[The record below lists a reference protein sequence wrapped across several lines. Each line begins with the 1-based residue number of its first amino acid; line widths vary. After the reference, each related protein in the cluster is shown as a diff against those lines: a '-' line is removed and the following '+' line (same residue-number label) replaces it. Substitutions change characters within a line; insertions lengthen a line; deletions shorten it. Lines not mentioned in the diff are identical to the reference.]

1 MKVFLSATGLVWCGF
16 FALLMIGFIYVFK
29 NRKTNTSDH
38 LKKTFIFLYIITL
51 CSITCEF
58 ILQFA
63 LKVDIDKS
71 LFALI
76 VSKLYIFFGMLWNAV
91 VITYY
96 SILYRKCKNKE
107 FDYNYSRKLN
117 TIIFGIIAVIT
128 TIVISF
134 PIESVLNEAGFYA
147 LDGTL
152 NTIYNRMAIICDG
165 ILALFIIIKSK
176 TLPKQLVWYSI
187 AVFILY
193 MSNFILEGIY
203 GYYIKDSQ
211 FIYSLFVTILY
222 FTTESQD
229 RQALQKYEELKNES
243 MEVDKQKTKFLLNM
257 SHEIRTPL
265 NTILGYSDYLLLD
278 EHFDKLKIETE
289 GENVYQA
296 SETLLSLINNILD
309 ISRIESGKE
318 TLVETDYKLEN
329 LITTIYEKITPR
341 AALRNNVKFNLELD
355 ENLPSNYT
363 GDIAKLERIL
373 ISILNNAVEHTT
385 IGEVKLTVS
394 GTRNGN
400 NLDFVF
406 HIKNAGH
413 EMQENKFKMNF
424 NEITSLD
431 TTENIDNNILGIIIA
446 KQLLELLKGNVEFI
460 NKKGQGTQY
469 IVRLSQKCY
478 GEEKVGNVI
487 EKIKKSNEEEMVN
500 CEGKVVLVADDNA
513 INLTIAKRLLVK
525 FGFEV
530 ETCLS
535 GQECL
540 EMAKNKK
547 YDMIYLDHMMPGMDG
562 VETLNNLKQQHSEL
576 PPTIALTANA
586 SDDSRSEYIKLG
598 FTDYLTKPIDMKEL
612 NKILKR
618 LFVEN
623 GKEK

>member
-1 MKVFLSATGLVWCGF
+1 MDAFLSATGLVWCGF
-16 FALLMIGFIYVFK
+16 FSLLMIGIVYLLK
-29 NRKTNTSDH
+29 RKKGQEKADY
-38 LKKTFIFLYIITL
+38 LKKIFIFLYVVTL
-51 CSITCEF
+51 TSLTMEF
-58 ILQFA
+58 ILQHAFP
-63 LKVDIDKS
+63 LNETYP
-71 LFALI
+71 LYTLI
-76 VSKLYIFFGMLWNAV
+76 VSKVYVFLGLLWNAL
-91 VITYY
+91 VIMYY
-96 SILYRKCKNKE
+96 IMLYRKNKE
-107 FDYNYSRKLN
+107 YENTFSFYRTIN
-117 TIIFGIIAVIT
+117 TIIFGILMVILT
-128 TIVISF
+128 L
-134 PIESVLNEAGFYA
+134 VLTLPVEYAYDKTGFWV
-147 LDGTL
+147 LSGTL
-152 NTIYNRMAIICDG
+152 NTVYNRTAIICDG
-165 ILALFIIIKSK
+165 ILLLFILIKRK
-176 TLPKQLVWYSI
+176 NLPKQLVWYSI
-187 AVFILY
+187 LIFVLY
-193 MSNFILEGIY
+193 ITNFALEGALSY
-203 GYYIKDSQ
+203 NIKDSQ
-211 FIYSLFVTILY
+211 FLYSLFVSILY

-229 RQALQKYEELKNES
+229 RQALEKYEELKNES
-243 MEVDKQKTKFLLNM
+243 IEVDKQKTKFLLNM

-278 EHFDKLKIETE
+278 EHFDQKKIEIE

-318 TLVETDYKLEN
+318 TLVEGDYKLESV
-329 LITTIYEKITPR
+329 ISTIYEKITPK
-341 AALRNNVKFNLELD
+341 AAIRNNVKFNIELD
-355 ENLPSNYT
+355 ENLPASYT
-363 GDIAKLERIL
+363 GDVAKLERIL

-394 GTRNGN
+394 GQRVGN
-400 NLDFVF
+400 NLNFVF

-424 NEITSLD
+424 DEITSLD

-446 KQLLELLKGNVEFI
+446 KQLLELLNGTVEFI
-460 NKKGQGTQY
+460 NKPGQGTQY
-469 IVRLSQKCY
+469 IVRLTQKCY

-487 EKIKKSNEEEMVN
+487 ENLKKSNEEEMMN

-612 NKILKR
+612 NKILKK
-618 LFVEN
+618 LFKREN
-623 GKEK
+623 

>member
-1 MKVFLSATGLVWCGF
+1 MNVFLSATGLVWCGF
-16 FALLMIGFIYVFK
+16 FSLVMIGVVYLLK
-29 NRKTNTSDH
+29 QKKGKEKADY
-38 LKKTFIFLYIITL
+38 LKKIFIFLYVVTL
-51 CSITCEF
+51 SSLTMEF
-58 ILQFA
+58 VLQHAFP
-63 LKVDIDKS
+63 LNETYP
-71 LFALI
+71 FYTLI
-76 VSKLYIFFGMLWNAV
+76 VSKVYVFLGLLWNAL
-91 VITYY
+91 VIMYY
-96 SILYRKCKNKE
+96 IMLYRKNKE
-107 FDYNYSRKLN
+107 YENTFSFYRTIN
-117 TIIFGIIAVIT
+117 TIILGILMVILT
-128 TIVISF
+128 L
-134 PIESVLNEAGFYA
+134 VLTLPVEYVHDKTGFWV
-147 LDGTL
+147 LSGTL
-152 NTIYNRMAIICDG
+152 NTVYNRTAIICDG
-165 ILALFIIIKSK
+165 ILLLFILIKRK
-176 TLPKQLVWYSI
+176 NLPKQLVWYSI
-187 AVFILY
+187 LIFVLY
-193 MSNFILEGIY
+193 ITNFVLEGALSY
-203 GYYIKDSQ
+203 NIKDSQ
-211 FIYSLFVTILY
+211 FIYALFVTALY

-229 RQALQKYEELKNES
+229 RQALEKYEELKNES
-243 MEVDKQKTKFLLNM
+243 IEVDKQKTKFLLNM

-278 EHFDKLKIETE
+278 EHFDQKKIEIE

-318 TLVETDYKLEN
+318 TLVEGDYKLESV
-329 LITTIYEKITPR
+329 ITSIYEKITPK
-341 AALRNNVKFNLELD
+341 AAIRNNVKFNLELD
-355 ENLPSNYT
+355 ENLPASYT
-363 GDIAKLERIL
+363 GDVAKLERIL

-394 GTRNGN
+394 GERVGN
-400 NLDFVF
+400 NLNFVF

-424 NEITSLD
+424 DEITSLD

-446 KQLLELLKGNVEFI
+446 KQLLELLNGTVEFI
-460 NKKGQGTQY
+460 NKPGQGTQY
-469 IVRLSQKCY
+469 IVRLTQKCY

-487 EKIKKSNEEEMVN
+487 ENLKKSNEEEMVN

-612 NKILKR
+612 NKILKN
-618 LFVEN
+618 LFK
-623 GKEK
+623 GKEN

>member
-1 MKVFLSATGLVWCGF
+1 MDAFLSATGLVWCGF
-16 FALLMIGFIYVFK
+16 FSLLMIGIVYLLK
-29 NRKTNTSDH
+29 RKKGQEKADY
-38 LKKTFIFLYIITL
+38 LKKIFIFLYVVTL
-51 CSITCEF
+51 TSLTMEF
-58 ILQFA
+58 ILQHAFP
-63 LKVDIDKS
+63 LNETYP
-71 LFALI
+71 LYTLI
-76 VSKLYIFFGMLWNAV
+76 VSKVYVFLGLLWNAL
-91 VITYY
+91 VIMYY
-96 SILYRKCKNKE
+96 IMLYRKNKE
-107 FDYNYSRKLN
+107 YENTFSFYRTIN
-117 TIIFGIIAVIT
+117 TIIFGILMVILT
-128 TIVISF
+128 L
-134 PIESVLNEAGFYA
+134 VLTLPVEYAYDKTGFWV
-147 LDGTL
+147 LSGTL
-152 NTIYNRMAIICDG
+152 NIVYNRTAIICDG
-165 ILALFIIIKSK
+165 ILLLFILIKRK
-176 TLPKQLVWYSI
+176 NLPKQLVWYSI
-187 AVFILY
+187 LIFVLY
-193 MSNFILEGIY
+193 VTNFVLEGALSY
-203 GYYIKDSQ
+203 NIKDSQ
-211 FIYSLFVTILY
+211 FLYSLFVSILY

-229 RQALQKYEELKNES
+229 RQALEKYEELKNES
-243 MEVDKQKTKFLLNM
+243 IEVDKQKTKFLLNM

-278 EHFDKLKIETE
+278 EHFDQKKIEIE

-318 TLVETDYKLEN
+318 TLVEGDYKLES
-329 LITTIYEKITPR
+329 IISTIYEKITPK
-341 AALRNNVKFNLELD
+341 AAIRNNVKFNIELD
-355 ENLPSNYT
+355 ENLPASYT
-363 GDIAKLERIL
+363 GDVAKLERIL

-394 GTRNGN
+394 GQRVGN
-400 NLDFVF
+400 NLNFVF

-424 NEITSLD
+424 DEITSLD

-446 KQLLELLKGNVEFI
+446 KQLLELLNGTVEFI
-460 NKKGQGTQY
+460 NKPGQGTQY
-469 IVRLSQKCY
+469 IVRLTQKCY

-487 EKIKKSNEEEMVN
+487 ENLKKSNEEEMMN

-612 NKILKR
+612 NKILKK
-618 LFVEN
+618 LFKREN
-623 GKEK
+623 

>member
-1 MKVFLSATGLVWCGF
+1 MDAFLSATGLVWCGF
-16 FALLMIGFIYVFK
+16 FSLLMIGIVYLLK
-29 NRKTNTSDH
+29 RKKGQEKADY
-38 LKKTFIFLYIITL
+38 LKKIFIFLYVVTL
-51 CSITCEF
+51 TSLTMEF
-58 ILQFA
+58 ILQHAFP
-63 LKVDIDKS
+63 LNETYP
-71 LFALI
+71 LYTLI
-76 VSKLYIFFGMLWNAV
+76 VSKVYVFLGLLWNAL
-91 VITYY
+91 VIMYY
-96 SILYRKCKNKE
+96 IMLYRKNKE
-107 FDYNYSRKLN
+107 YENTFSFYRTIN
-117 TIIFGIIAVIT
+117 TIIFGILMVILT
-128 TIVISF
+128 L
-134 PIESVLNEAGFYA
+134 VLTLPVEYAYDKTGFWV
-147 LDGTL
+147 LSGTL
-152 NTIYNRMAIICDG
+152 NTVYNRTAIICDG
-165 ILALFIIIKSK
+165 ILLLFILIKRK
-176 TLPKQLVWYSI
+176 NLPKQLVWYSI
-187 AVFILY
+187 LIFVLY
-193 MSNFILEGIY
+193 ITNFALEGALSY
-203 GYYIKDSQ
+203 NIKDSQ
-211 FIYSLFVTILY
+211 FLYSLFVSILY

-229 RQALQKYEELKNES
+229 RQALEKYEELKNES
-243 MEVDKQKTKFLLNM
+243 IEVDKQKTKFLLNM

-278 EHFDKLKIETE
+278 EHFDQKKIEIE

-318 TLVETDYKLEN
+318 TLVEGDYKLESV
-329 LITTIYEKITPR
+329 ISTIYEKITPK
-341 AALRNNVKFNLELD
+341 AAIRNNVKFNIELD
-355 ENLPSNYT
+355 ENLPASYT
-363 GDIAKLERIL
+363 GDVAKLERIL

-394 GTRNGN
+394 GQRVGN
-400 NLDFVF
+400 NLNFVF

-424 NEITSLD
+424 DEITSLD

-446 KQLLELLKGNVEFI
+446 KQLLELLNGTVEFI
-460 NKKGQGTQY
+460 NKPGQGTQY
-469 IVRLSQKCY
+469 IVRLTQKCY

-487 EKIKKSNEEEMVN
+487 ENLKKSNEEEIMN

-612 NKILKR
+612 NKILKK
-618 LFVEN
+618 LFKREN
-623 GKEK
+623 

>member
-1 MKVFLSATGLVWCGF
+1 MDAFLSATGLVWCGF
-16 FALLMIGFIYVFK
+16 FSLLMIGIVYLLK
-29 NRKTNTSDH
+29 RKKGQEKADY
-38 LKKTFIFLYIITL
+38 LKKIFIFLYVVTL
-51 CSITCEF
+51 TSLTMEF
-58 ILQFA
+58 ILQHAFP
-63 LKVDIDKS
+63 LNETYP
-71 LFALI
+71 LYTLI
-76 VSKLYIFFGMLWNAV
+76 VSKVYVFLGLLWNAL
-91 VITYY
+91 VIMYY
-96 SILYRKCKNKE
+96 IMLYRKNKE
-107 FDYNYSRKLN
+107 YENTFSFYRTIN
-117 TIIFGIIAVIT
+117 TIIFGILMVILT
-128 TIVISF
+128 LALTLPVEYAYDKTGF
-134 PIESVLNEAGFYA
+134 WVLS
-147 LDGTL
+147 GTL
-152 NTIYNRMAIICDG
+152 NTVYNRTAIICDG
-165 ILALFIIIKSK
+165 ILLLFILIKRK
-176 TLPKQLVWYSI
+176 NLPKQLVWYSI
-187 AVFILY
+187 LIFVLY
-193 MSNFILEGIY
+193 ITNFALEGALSY
-203 GYYIKDSQ
+203 NIKDSQ
-211 FIYSLFVTILY
+211 FLYSLFVSILY

-229 RQALQKYEELKNES
+229 RQALEKYEELKNES
-243 MEVDKQKTKFLLNM
+243 IEVDKQKTKFLLNM

-278 EHFDKLKIETE
+278 EHFDQKKIEIE

-318 TLVETDYKLEN
+318 TLVEGDYKLESV
-329 LITTIYEKITPR
+329 ISTIYEKITPK
-341 AALRNNVKFNLELD
+341 AAIRNNVKFNIELD
-355 ENLPSNYT
+355 ENLPASYT
-363 GDIAKLERIL
+363 GDVAKLERIL

-394 GTRNGN
+394 GQRVGN
-400 NLDFVF
+400 NLNFVF

-424 NEITSLD
+424 DEITSLD

-446 KQLLELLKGNVEFI
+446 KQLLELLNGTVEFI
-460 NKKGQGTQY
+460 NKPGQGTQY
-469 IVRLSQKCY
+469 IVRLTQKCY

-487 EKIKKSNEEEMVN
+487 ENLKKSNEEEMMN

-612 NKILKR
+612 NKILKK
-618 LFVEN
+618 LFK
-623 GKEK
+623 GKES

>member
-1 MKVFLSATGLVWCGF
+1 MDAFLSATGLVWCGF
-16 FALLMIGFIYVFK
+16 FSLLMIGIVYLLK
-29 NRKTNTSDH
+29 RKKGQEKADY
-38 LKKTFIFLYIITL
+38 LKKIFIFLYVVTL
-51 CSITCEF
+51 TSLTMEF
-58 ILQFA
+58 ILQHAFP
-63 LKVDIDKS
+63 LNETYP
-71 LFALI
+71 LYTLI
-76 VSKLYIFFGMLWNAV
+76 VSKVYVFLGLLWNAL
-91 VITYY
+91 VIMYY
-96 SILYRKCKNKE
+96 IMLYRKNKE
-107 FDYNYSRKLN
+107 YENTFSFYRTIN
-117 TIIFGIIAVIT
+117 TIIFGILMVILT
-128 TIVISF
+128 L
-134 PIESVLNEAGFYA
+134 VLTLPVEYAYDKTGFWV
-147 LDGTL
+147 LSGTL
-152 NTIYNRMAIICDG
+152 NTVYNRTAIICDG
-165 ILALFIIIKSK
+165 ILLLFILIKRK
-176 TLPKQLVWYSI
+176 NLPKQLVWYSI
-187 AVFILY
+187 LIFVLY
-193 MSNFILEGIY
+193 ITNFALEGALSY
-203 GYYIKDSQ
+203 NIKDSQ
-211 FIYSLFVTILY
+211 FVYALFVTALY

-229 RQALQKYEELKNES
+229 RQALEKYEELKNES
-243 MEVDKQKTKFLLNM
+243 IEVDKQKTKFLLNM

-278 EHFDKLKIETE
+278 EHFDQKKIDIE

-318 TLVETDYKLEN
+318 TLVEGDYKLESV
-329 LITTIYEKITPR
+329 ISTIYEKITPK
-341 AALRNNVKFNLELD
+341 AAIRNNVKFNIELD
-355 ENLPSNYT
+355 ENLPASYT
-363 GDIAKLERIL
+363 GDVAKLERIL

-394 GTRNGN
+394 GQRVGN
-400 NLDFVF
+400 NLNFVF

-424 NEITSLD
+424 DEITSLD

-446 KQLLELLKGNVEFI
+446 KQLLELLNGTVEFI
-460 NKKGQGTQY
+460 NKTGQGTQY
-469 IVRLSQKCY
+469 IVRLTQKCY

-487 EKIKKSNEEEMVN
+487 ENLKKSNEEEMMN

-612 NKILKR
+612 NKILKK
-618 LFVEN
+618 LFKREN
-623 GKEK
+623 

>member
-1 MKVFLSATGLVWCGF
+1 MNGFLSATALVWCGF
-16 FALLMIGFIYVFK
+16 STLIMIGVI
-29 NRKTNTSDH
+29 NL
-38 LKKTFIFLYIITL
+38 LKKQKDKTKSDFLRKIFICLYTITLLSFTSEFLLQHAFLYNETIPIYP
-51 CSITCEF
+51 
-58 ILQFA
+58 Q
-63 LKVDIDKS
+63 
-71 LFALI
+71 I
-76 VSKLYIFFGMLWNAV
+76 VSRLYVLFGMIWNLL

-96 SILYRKCKNKE
+96 ISLYRHNINKP
-107 FDYNYSRKLN
+107 FYSKYYRLIN
-117 TIIFGIIAVIT
+117 TIIVCALCIFLTLVIT
-128 TIVISF
+128 V
-134 PIESVLNEAGFYA
+134 PVGQVYDKVGYWLLEGA
-147 LDGTL
+147 LDL
-152 NTIYNRMAIICDG
+152 VYNRMAIVSEAMLLVF
-165 ILALFIIIKSK
+165 ILIKRK
-176 TLPKQLVWYSI
+176 DLPKQLVFYSI
-187 AVFILY
+187 FIFVLY
-193 MSNFILEGIY
+193 ITNFTLEGVI
-203 GYYIKDSQ
+203 GYSIKDSQ
-211 FIYSLFVTILY
+211 FVYALFVTALY
-222 FTTESQD
+222 YTTESQD
-229 RQALQKYEELKNES
+229 RKMLEDYNKAKELS
-243 MEVDKQKTKFLLNM
+243 LEVDKQKTKFLLNM

-278 EHFDKLKIETE
+278 EHFDKQKIEIE

-318 TLVETDYKLEN
+318 TLIETDYKLESV
-329 LITTIYEKITPR
+329 ITSIYEKITPK
-341 AALRNNVKFNLELD
+341 AAIRNNVKFNLELD
-355 ENLPSNYT
+355 ENLPASYT
-363 GDIAKLERIL
+363 GDVAKLERIL
-373 ISILNNAVEHTT
+373 ISVLNNAVEHTT
-385 IGEVKLTVS
+385 IGEVKLTVT
-394 GTRNGN
+394 GERVGN
-400 NLDFVF
+400 NLNFVF

-424 NEITSLD
+424 DEITSLD

-446 KQLLELLKGNVEFI
+446 KRLLELLKGTVEFI
-460 NKKGQGTQY
+460 NKPGQGTQY
-469 IVRLSQKCY
+469 IIKLTQKCY

-487 EKIKKSNEEEMVN
+487 ENLKKSNEEEMMN

-547 YDMIYLDHMMPGMDG
+547 YDIIFLDHMMPGMDG

-612 NKILKR
+612 NKILKN
-618 LFVEN
+618 LFKN
-623 GKEK
+623 K

>member
-1 MKVFLSATGLVWCGF
+1 MDVFLSATGLVWCGF
-16 FALLMIGFIYVFK
+16 FSLVMIGVVYLLK
-29 NRKTNTSDH
+29 QKKGKEKADY
-38 LKKTFIFLYIITL
+38 LKKIFIFLYVVTL
-51 CSITCEF
+51 SSLTMEF
-58 ILQFA
+58 VLQHAFP
-63 LKVDIDKS
+63 LNETYP
-71 LFALI
+71 LYTLI
-76 VSKLYIFFGMLWNAV
+76 VSKVYVFLGLLWNAL
-91 VITYY
+91 VIMYY
-96 SILYRKCKNKE
+96 IMLYRKNKE
-107 FDYNYSRKLN
+107 YENTFSFYRTIN
-117 TIIFGIIAVIT
+117 TIILGILMVILTLVLTLAVEYVHDKT
-128 TIVISF
+128 GF
-134 PIESVLNEAGFYA
+134 WVLS
-147 LDGTL
+147 GTL
-152 NTIYNRMAIICDG
+152 NTVYNRTAIICDG
-165 ILALFIIIKSK
+165 ILLLFILIKRK
-176 TLPKQLVWYSI
+176 NLPKQLVWYSI
-187 AVFILY
+187 LIFVLY
-193 MSNFILEGIY
+193 ITNFVLEGALSY
-203 GYYIKDSQ
+203 NIKDSQ
-211 FIYSLFVTILY
+211 FIYALFVTALY

-229 RQALQKYEELKNES
+229 RQALEKYEELKNES
-243 MEVDKQKTKFLLNM
+243 IEVDKQKTKFLLNM

-278 EHFDKLKIETE
+278 EHFDQKKIEIE

-318 TLVETDYKLEN
+318 TLVEGDYKLESV
-329 LITTIYEKITPR
+329 ITSIYEKITPK
-341 AALRNNVKFNLELD
+341 AAIRNNVKFNLELD
-355 ENLPSNYT
+355 QNLPASYT
-363 GDIAKLERIL
+363 GDVAKLERIL

-394 GTRNGN
+394 GERVGN
-400 NLDFVF
+400 DLNFVF

-424 NEITSLD
+424 DEITSLD

-446 KQLLELLKGNVEFI
+446 KQLLELLNGTVEFI
-460 NKKGQGTQY
+460 NKPGQGTQY
-469 IVRLSQKCY
+469 IVRLTQKCY

-487 EKIKKSNEEEMVN
+487 ENLKKSNEEEMVN

-612 NKILKR
+612 NKILKNI
-618 LFVEN
+618 FKKEN
-623 GKEK
+623 

>member
-1 MKVFLSATGLVWCGF
+1 MEVFLSATGLVWCGF
-16 FALLMIGFIYVFK
+16 FSLIMIGVIYFLK
-29 NRKTNTSDH
+29 KDKSKDSDH
-38 LKKTFIFLYIITL
+38 LKKTFIFLYCVTILSIISEL
-51 CSITCEF
+51 L
-58 ILQFA
+58 LQNA
-63 LKVDIDKS
+63 L
-71 LFALI
+71 A
-76 VSKLYIFFGMLWNAV
+76 VSEAHPIYSTVLSRLYIFLGMLWNAV
-91 VITYY
+91 VIVYY
-96 SILYRKCKNKE
+96 TMLYRKCREKE
-107 FDYNYSRKLN
+107 FNYEYSRKLN
-117 TIIFGIIAVIT
+117 TIIFAIVAIISTLVIT
-128 TIVISF
+128 LPLTSLVND
-134 PIESVLNEAGFYA
+134 VGFYI
-147 LDGTL
+147 LDGPL
-152 NTIYNRMAIICDG
+152 NLVYNRMAIICDG
-165 ILALFIIIKSK
+165 ILLLFILIKRK
-176 TLPKQLVWYSI
+176 NLPKQLVWYSI
-187 AVFILY
+187 LIFVLY
-193 MSNFILEGIY
+193 ITNFALEGALSY
-203 GYYIKDSQ
+203 NIKDSQ
-211 FIYSLFVTILY
+211 FLYSLFVSILY

-229 RQALQKYEELKNES
+229 RQALEKYEELKNES
-243 MEVDKQKTKFLLNM
+243 IEVDKQKTKFLLNM

-278 EHFDKLKIETE
+278 EHFDQKKIEIE

-318 TLVETDYKLEN
+318 TLVEGDYKLESV
-329 LITTIYEKITPR
+329 ISTIYEKITPK
-341 AALRNNVKFNLELD
+341 AAIRNNVKFNIELD
-355 ENLPSNYT
+355 ENLPASYT
-363 GDIAKLERIL
+363 GDVAKLERIL

-394 GTRNGN
+394 GQRVGN
-400 NLDFVF
+400 NLNFVF

-424 NEITSLD
+424 DEITSLD

-446 KQLLELLKGNVEFI
+446 KQLLELLNGTVEFI
-460 NKKGQGTQY
+460 NKPGQGTQY
-469 IVRLSQKCY
+469 IVRLTQKCY

-487 EKIKKSNEEEMVN
+487 ENLKKSNEEEMMN

-612 NKILKR
+612 NKILKK
-618 LFVEN
+618 LFK
-623 GKEK
+623 GKES

>member
-1 MKVFLSATGLVWCGF
+1 MDVFLSATGLVWCGF
-16 FALLMIGFIYVFK
+16 FSLVMIGVVYLLK
-29 NRKTNTSDH
+29 QKKGKEKADY
-38 LKKTFIFLYIITL
+38 LKKIFIFLYVVTL
-51 CSITCEF
+51 SSLTMEF
-58 ILQFA
+58 VLQHAFP
-63 LKVDIDKS
+63 LNETYP
-71 LFALI
+71 LYTLI
-76 VSKLYIFFGMLWNAV
+76 VSKVYVFLGLLWNAL
-91 VITYY
+91 VIMYY
-96 SILYRKCKNKE
+96 IMLYRKNKE
-107 FDYNYSRKLN
+107 YENTFSFYRTIN
-117 TIIFGIIAVIT
+117 TIILGILMVILT
-128 TIVISF
+128 L
-134 PIESVLNEAGFYA
+134 VLTLPVEYVHDKTGFWV
-147 LDGTL
+147 LSGTL
-152 NTIYNRMAIICDG
+152 NTVYNRTAIICDG
-165 ILALFIIIKSK
+165 ILLLFILIKRK
-176 TLPKQLVWYSI
+176 NLPKQLVWYSI
-187 AVFILY
+187 LIFVLY
-193 MSNFILEGIY
+193 ITNFVLEGALSY
-203 GYYIKDSQ
+203 NIKDSQ
-211 FIYSLFVTILY
+211 FIYALFVTALY

-229 RQALQKYEELKNES
+229 RQALEKYEELKNES
-243 MEVDKQKTKFLLNM
+243 IEVDKQKTKFLLNM

-278 EHFDKLKIETE
+278 EHFDQKKIEIE

-318 TLVETDYKLEN
+318 TLVEGDYKLESV
-329 LITTIYEKITPR
+329 ITSIYEKITPK
-341 AALRNNVKFNLELD
+341 AAIRNNVKFNLELD
-355 ENLPSNYT
+355 ENLPASYT
-363 GDIAKLERIL
+363 GDVAKLERIL

-394 GTRNGN
+394 GERVGN
-400 NLDFVF
+400 NLNFVF

-413 EMQENKFKMNF
+413 EMQENKFRMNF
-424 NEITSLD
+424 DEITSLD

-446 KQLLELLKGNVEFI
+446 KQLLELLNGTVEFI
-460 NKKGQGTQY
+460 NKPGQGTQY
-469 IVRLSQKCY
+469 IVRLTQKCY

-487 EKIKKSNEEEMVN
+487 ENLKKSNEEEMVN

-612 NKILKR
+612 NKILKTI
-618 LFVEN
+618 FKKEN
-623 GKEK
+623 

>member
-1 MKVFLSATGLVWCGF
+1 MDAFLSATGLVWCGF
-16 FALLMIGFIYVFK
+16 FSLLMIGIVYLLK
-29 NRKTNTSDH
+29 RKKGQEKADY
-38 LKKTFIFLYIITL
+38 LKKIFIFLYVVTL
-51 CSITCEF
+51 TSLTMEF
-58 ILQFA
+58 ILQHAFP
-63 LKVDIDKS
+63 LNETYP
-71 LFALI
+71 LYTLI
-76 VSKLYIFFGMLWNAV
+76 VSKVYVFLGLLWNAL
-91 VITYY
+91 VIMYY
-96 SILYRKCKNKE
+96 IMLYRKNKE
-107 FDYNYSRKLN
+107 YENTFSFYRTIN
-117 TIIFGIIAVIT
+117 TIIFGILMVILT
-128 TIVISF
+128 L
-134 PIESVLNEAGFYA
+134 VLTLPVEYAYDKTGFWV
-147 LDGTL
+147 LSGTL
-152 NTIYNRMAIICDG
+152 NTVYNRTAIICDG
-165 ILALFIIIKSK
+165 ILLLFILIKRK
-176 TLPKQLVWYSI
+176 NLPKQLVWYSI
-187 AVFILY
+187 LIFVLY
-193 MSNFILEGIY
+193 ITNFALEGALSY
-203 GYYIKDSQ
+203 NIKDSQ
-211 FIYSLFVTILY
+211 FVYALFVTALY

-229 RQALQKYEELKNES
+229 RQALEKYEELKNES
-243 MEVDKQKTKFLLNM
+243 IEVDKQKTKFLLNM

-278 EHFDKLKIETE
+278 EHFDQKKIEIE

-318 TLVETDYKLEN
+318 TLVEGDYKLES
-329 LITTIYEKITPR
+329 IISTIYEKITPK
-341 AALRNNVKFNLELD
+341 AAIRNNVKFNIELD
-355 ENLPSNYT
+355 ENLPASYT
-363 GDIAKLERIL
+363 GDVAKLERIL

-394 GTRNGN
+394 GQRVGN
-400 NLDFVF
+400 NLNFVF

-424 NEITSLD
+424 DEITSLD

-446 KQLLELLKGNVEFI
+446 KQLLELLNGTVEFI
-460 NKKGQGTQY
+460 NKPGQGTQY
-469 IVRLSQKCY
+469 IVRLTQKCY

-487 EKIKKSNEEEMVN
+487 ENLKKSNEEEMMN

-612 NKILKR
+612 NKILKK
-618 LFVEN
+618 LFKREN
-623 GKEK
+623 

>member
-16 FALLMIGFIYVFK
+16 FSLIMIGVIYFLK
-29 NRKTNTSDH
+29 KDKTKVADH
-38 LKKTFIFLYIITL
+38 LKKTFIFLYCITIL
-51 CSITCEF
+51 SILAEF
-58 ILQFA
+58 LLQNA
-63 LKVDIDKS
+63 L
-71 LFALI
+71 A
-76 VSKLYIFFGMLWNAV
+76 VSESHPIYSMLVSRFYIFWGMLWNAI
-91 VITYY
+91 VIIYY
-96 SILYRKCKNKE
+96 TMLYRKYKGKE
-107 FDYNYSRKLN
+107 FDYSFSRKLN
-117 TIIFGIIAVIT
+117 TIIFGVTAVIAT
-128 TIVISF
+128 LVISL
-134 PIESVLNEAGFYA
+134 PLTSTMNDVGFYI
-147 LDGTL
+147 LDGPL
-152 NTIYNRMAIICDG
+152 NLVYNRMAIICDG
-165 ILALFIIIKSK
+165 ILALFIIINNKK
-176 TLPKQLVWYSI
+176 IPKQLVWYSVAI
-187 AVFILY
+187 FVLY
-193 MSNFILEGIY
+193 LTNFVLEGVFD
-203 GYYIKDSQ
+203 YYMKDSQ
-211 FIYSLFVTILY
+211 FIYSLFVTALY

-229 RQALQKYEELKNES
+229 RQALEKYEELKNES
-243 MEVDKQKTKFLLNM
+243 IEVDKQKTKFLLNM

-278 EHFDKLKIETE
+278 EHFDQKKIEIE

-318 TLVETDYKLEN
+318 TLVEGDYKLESV
-329 LITTIYEKITPR
+329 ITSIYEKITPK
-341 AALRNNVKFNLELD
+341 AAIRNNVKFNLELD
-355 ENLPSNYT
+355 QNLPASYT
-363 GDIAKLERIL
+363 GDVAKLERIL

-394 GTRNGN
+394 GERVGN
-400 NLDFVF
+400 DLNFVF

-424 NEITSLD
+424 DEITSLD

-446 KQLLELLKGNVEFI
+446 KQLLELLNGTVEFI
-460 NKKGQGTQY
+460 NKPGQGTQY
-469 IVRLSQKCY
+469 IVRLTQKCY

-487 EKIKKSNEEEMVN
+487 ENLKKSNEEEMVN

-612 NKILKR
+612 NKILKN
-618 LFVEN
+618 LFK
-623 GKEK
+623 GKEN

>member
-1 MKVFLSATGLVWCGF
+1 MDVFLSATGLIWCGF
-16 FALLMIGFIYVFK
+16 FSLVMIGVVYLIKQKKGKEKADY
-29 NRKTNTSDH
+29 
-38 LKKTFIFLYIITL
+38 LKKIFIFLYVVTL
-51 CSITCEF
+51 TSLTMEF
-58 ILQFA
+58 VLQHAFP
-63 LKVDIDKS
+63 LNETYP
-71 LFALI
+71 LYTLI
-76 VSKLYIFFGMLWNAV
+76 VSKVYVFLGLLWNAL
-91 VITYY
+91 VIMYY
-96 SILYRKCKNKE
+96 VMLYRKNKE
-107 FDYNYSRKLN
+107 YENTFSFYRTIN
-117 TIIFGIIAVIT
+117 TIIFGILMVILT
-128 TIVISF
+128 L
-134 PIESVLNEAGFYA
+134 VLTLPVEYVYDKTGFWV
-147 LDGTL
+147 LSGTL
-152 NTIYNRMAIICDG
+152 NTVYNRAAIICDG
-165 ILALFIIIKSK
+165 ILLLFILIKRK
-176 TLPKQLVWYSI
+176 NLPKQLVWYSI
-187 AVFILY
+187 LIFVLY
-193 MSNFILEGIY
+193 ITNFALEGALSY
-203 GYYIKDSQ
+203 NIKDSQ
-211 FIYSLFVTILY
+211 FFYALFVTALY

-229 RQALQKYEELKNES
+229 RQALEKYEELKNES
-243 MEVDKQKTKFLLNM
+243 IEVDKQKTKFLLNM

-278 EHFDKLKIETE
+278 EHFDQKKIEIE

-318 TLVETDYKLEN
+318 TLVEGDYKLESV
-329 LITTIYEKITPR
+329 ISTIYEKITPK
-341 AALRNNVKFNLELD
+341 AAIRNNVKFNLELD
-355 ENLPSNYT
+355 ENLPASYT
-363 GDIAKLERIL
+363 GDVAKLERIL

-394 GTRNGN
+394 GERVGN
-400 NLDFVF
+400 NLNFVF

-424 NEITSLD
+424 DEITSLN

-446 KQLLELLKGNVEFI
+446 KQLLELLNGTVEFI
-460 NKKGQGTQY
+460 NKPGQGTQY
-469 IVRLSQKCY
+469 IVRLTQKCY

-487 EKIKKSNEEEMVN
+487 ENLKKSNEEEMMN

-612 NKILKR
+612 NKILKTI
-618 LFVEN
+618 FKKEN
-623 GKEK
+623 

>member
-16 FALLMIGFIYVFK
+16 FSLVMIGVVYILK
-29 NRKTNTSDH
+29 NEKKKIKDH
-38 LKKTFIFLYIITL
+38 LKKTFLFLYFVTIL
-51 CSITCEF
+51 SILCEF
-58 ILQFA
+58 LLQHA
-63 LKVDIDKS
+63 L
-71 LFALI
+71 A
-76 VSKLYIFFGMLWNAV
+76 VSETSPIYSMLVSRFYVFWGMLWNAV
-91 VITYY
+91 VILYY
-96 SILYRKCKNKE
+96 TMLYRKQKNKE
-107 FDYNYSRKLN
+107 FNYNYSRKLN
-117 TIIFGIIAVIT
+117 TILFAIIAIIGTLVI
-128 TIVISF
+128 VLPLKSN
-134 PIESVLNEAGFYA
+134 LNEFGFYT
-147 LDGTL
+147 LDGLL

-165 ILALFIIIKSK
+165 ILAFFIIIKRK
-176 TLPKQLVWYSI
+176 ELPKELVFFSVMI
-187 AVFILY
+187 FVLY
-193 MSNFILEGIY
+193 MINFTLEGVFN
-203 GYYIKDSQ
+203 YYMKDSQ
-211 FIYSLFVTILY
+211 FIYALFVSVLY

-229 RQALQKYEELKNES
+229 REALEEYEKLKNTS
-243 MEVDKQKTKFLLNM
+243 LEVDKQKTKFLLNM

-265 NTILGYSDYLLLD
+265 NIILGYSDYLLLD
-278 EHFDKLKIETE
+278 EHFDKKKIEIE

-318 TLVETDYKLEN
+318 TVIESDYKLEN
-329 LITTIYEKITPR
+329 LITTIYEKTAPKVAI
-341 AALRNNVKFNLELD
+341 RNSVKFNLELD
-355 ENLPSNYT
+355 ENLPASYT
-363 GDIAKLERIL
+363 GDVAKLERII

-385 IGEVKLTVS
+385 IGEVKLNVS
-394 GTRNGN
+394 GERVGN
-400 NLDFVF
+400 NLNFVF

-413 EMQENKFKMNF
+413 EMPENKFKMNF
-424 NEITSLD
+424 DEITSLD

-446 KQLLELLKGNVEFI
+446 KQLLELLNGTVEFI
-460 NKKGQGTQY
+460 NKPGQGTQY
-469 IVRLSQKCY
+469 IIRITQKCY
-478 GEEKVGNVI
+478 GTETVGNVI
-487 EKIKKSNEEEMVN
+487 EKIKKSNEEEMMN

-612 NKILKR
+612 NKILKT
-618 LFVEN
+618 LFNDDRKEN
-623 GKEK
+623 